1 MDRHIQDNLERY
13 LHGLDGMQADGRRE
27 EFEQQLTGADE
38 ETRQLVKLMAA
49 QARMMRSLRADVDE
63 DELMPEPG
71 FYARVLQRIDVQRP
85 ISIWNLFVEPQFFH
99 RLAFA
104 TFTLLFLLGVTFFS
118 SNLLPEAPMQAHS
131 EPEVILAQPEP
142 TPVTSVNQSEG
153 RDAMLQQLTVYS
165 E

>member
-13 LHGLDGMQADGRRE
+13 LHGLDRMQADGRRE

>member
-1 MDRHIQDNLERY
+1 MDRHIQDDLERY
-13 LHGLDGMQADGRRE
+13 LHGLDRMQPDGRNQ
-27 EFEQQLTGADE
+27 EFERQLEGADS
-38 ETRQLVKLMAA
+38 ETRRLVELMAA
-49 QARMMRSLRADVDE
+49 QSRMMRTLRSDVDE

-71 FYARVLQRIDVQRP
+71 FYARVMQCIDAQKPV
-85 ISIWNLFVEPQFFH
+85 SIWNLFVEPQFFH

-142 TPVTSVNQSEG
+142 TPVTSVSQSEG
-153 RDAMLQQLTVYS
+153 RDVMLQQLTVTS